1 MILIRQLMHKLRI
14 YAWLFKSRQAP
25 LDYLSEAWISIAAR
39 WNTELNPMLSYT
51 SMFDILRQEKFKG
64 HFLELGGG
72 YSTILLQNMLDMK
85 NITLI
90 SVDLNPSK
98 YDRILNSV
106 YARNKFLKTIENI
119 RQPTVSLDEVFLG
132 LEYLRLKLAKI
143 DKEKVYQSLKSFV
156 HDQDN
161 IIKEILDS
169 IYSDNGQALK
179 QFIETHQNYTT
190 DLKFYQIT
198 NTEHGSA
205 YCANIAKKKI
215 QLDAVFFDCG
225 EISSIGEWSLLENQ
239 IRVGGYALF
248 HDIYY
253 PKSIKN
259 FLIVTYINLSEQW
272 KILYQD
278 KISPQGGI
286 VAIKCQ

>member
-1 MILIRQLMHKLRI
+1 MILIRQLLHKLRI
-14 YAWLFKSRQAP
+14 YAWLLRSRQAP

-51 SMFDILRQEKFKG
+51 GMFDILRQEKFKG

-72 YSTILLQNMLDMK
+72 YSTILLPNMLDMK
-85 NITLI
+85 NVTLT

-106 YARNKFLKTIENI
+106 YTRNEFLKTIENI

-143 DKEKVYQSLKSFV
+143 DREKVYQSLKNFIQ
-156 HDQDN
+156 DQDN

-169 IYSDNGQALK
+169 IYSNNGQALK
-179 QFIETHQNYTT
+179 RFIESHQNYTT

-198 NTEHGSA
+198 NAEHGTA
-205 YCANIAKKKI
+205 YCANIAKQNL

-239 IRVGGYALF
+239 IRIGGYALF

-259 FLIVTYINLSEQW
+259 FLIVTYISLSEQW
-272 KILYQD
+272 RILYQD
-278 KISPQGGI
+278 KISPQGAM